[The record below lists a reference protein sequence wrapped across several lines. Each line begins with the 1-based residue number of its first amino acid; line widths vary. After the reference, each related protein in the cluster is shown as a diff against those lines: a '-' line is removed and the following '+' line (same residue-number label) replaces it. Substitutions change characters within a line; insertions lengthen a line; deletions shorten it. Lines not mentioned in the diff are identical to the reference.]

1 MSEDFVVGRN
11 PVMETLNGKRV
22 INKIL
27 IQDTAK
33 GGSINKIIAAAKER
47 GIIVEYVKKEKLDK
61 LDPKLR
67 HQGVAVLVSPVDFQ
81 TLDMVFLR
89 AADKNEPPF
98 ILLLDGIQDP
108 QNVGAL
114 IRSADAAGVHGVLLP
129 KRRSC
134 PLNASVAKSS
144 AGAVEHVPMVH
155 IGNVINTIEEL
166 KKKGCWIVGADMNGE
181 VFYNVDLTGA
191 VVLVIGAEGKGLGRL
206 VREKCDFVASI
217 PMKGHVVSLNA
228 SVAGALLMY
237 EVLRQRKL
245 VGKEW
250 MNI

>member
-1 MSEDFVVGRN
+1 MSEDFVIGRN
-11 PVMETLNGKRV
+11 PVIEALNGKRV

-27 IQDTAK
+27 LQDTAK
-33 GGSINKIIAAAKER
+33 GGSISKIIAAAKER

-61 LDPKLR
+61 LDQKLR
-67 HQGVAVLVSPVDFQ
+67 HQGVAALVSPVDFQ
-81 TLDMVFLR
+81 TLDMVFMR
-89 AADKNEPPF
+89 AADKNEQPF
-98 ILLLDGIQDP
+98 ILLLNGVQDP

-114 IRSADAAGVHGVLLP
+114 LRSADAAGVHGVLLP

-144 AGAVEHVPMVH
+144 AGAVEHVPLVH
-155 IGNVINTIEEL
+155 IGNVVNTIEDL

-191 VVLVIGAEGKGLGRL
+191 VVLVIGAEGKGLGHL

-217 PMKGHVVSLNA
+217 PMKGHGVSLNA

-237 EVLRQRKL
+237 EVLRQRKV
-245 VGKEW
+245 VGK
-250 MNI
+250 